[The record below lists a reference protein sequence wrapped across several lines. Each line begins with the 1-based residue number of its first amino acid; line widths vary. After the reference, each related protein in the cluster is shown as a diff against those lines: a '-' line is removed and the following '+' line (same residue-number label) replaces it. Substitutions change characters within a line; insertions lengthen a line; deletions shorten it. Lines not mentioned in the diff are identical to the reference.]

1 MLDSGKDE
9 VSPVGVDR
17 SGANGEGPTRFST
30 GDGGD
35 RVSNT
40 APVDV
45 TAAGTV
51 SISTPLAAD
60 SLRL

>member
-1 MLDSGKDE
+1 MLNSGKGE

-17 SGANGEGPTRFST
+17 SGADGEGSTRSST

-35 RVSNT
+35 RVSIT
-40 APVDV
+40 APVEV
-45 TAAGTV
+45 AAAGAVTL
-51 SISTPLAAD
+51 STPLAED